1 MNNENYSNVLLKGIL
16 NLNCNRKYKKHN
28 QANFFVIHMMLNYD
42 APLYRPPSE
51 ARSLIFQVTLGCSFN
66 ECSFCD
72 MYRSKEYSERSWD
85 EIKTE
90 IDMMANYLPDTKRVF
105 LADGDALNLD
115 SEFMIKIVKYIR
127 VKFANIERIS
137 CYAMPMNILKKTPEE
152 LKKMNEAGLNMFY
165 LGIESGS
172 DIVLK
177 KVTKG
182 AIAKTII
189 KSVNK
194 AKDAGYE
201 MSCMIILGLGGKTY
215 SKEHIKGTAEVISAC
230 SPQYVGALTLYLE
243 NGIKQEFIDK
253 FEGEFIKI
261 NDDESLKE
269 LHDLISQ
276 IETKNKIIFRANH
289 GSNAYTIKGTF
300 PQDKQDMIDK
310 IDWMKQHPEIIRP
323 QGLRG
328 F

>member
-1 MNNENYSNVLLKGIL
+1 
-16 NLNCNRKYKKHN
+16 
-28 QANFFVIHMMLNYD
+28 MLNYD

-72 MYRSKEYSERSWD
+72 MYRSKKYSERPW
-85 EIKTE
+85 EEVKLE
-90 IDMMANYLPDTKRVF
+90 IDMMAKQMPNTTRVF

-115 SEFMIKIVKYIR
+115 AEYMVKIVKYIYE
-127 VKFANIERIS
+127 KFPNLERIS
-137 CYAMPMNILKKTPEE
+137 CYAMPMNLLKKTPEE
-152 LKKMNEAGLNMFY
+152 LKLMHDAGLDMLY

-182 AIAKTII
+182 ATSKTII
-189 KSVNK
+189 KSVKK
-194 AKDAGYE
+194 AKDAGFV
-201 MSCMIILGLGGKTY
+201 MSCMVILGLGGRKY
-215 SKEHIKGTAEVISAC
+215 SKEHVEGTASVISAC

-243 NGIKQEFIDK
+243 NGIKEEFLQKYD
-253 FEGEFIKI
+253 GEFVRL
-261 NDDESLKE
+261 NDDEALEE
-269 LHDLISQ
+269 LEGLLSG
-276 IETKNKIIFRANH
+276 IETKEEIIFRANH

-300 PQDKQDMIDK
+300 PQDKQKMLDQIRWLK
-310 IDWMKQHPEIIRP
+310 EHPEVVRP

>member
-1 MNNENYSNVLLKGIL
+1 
-16 NLNCNRKYKKHN
+16 
-28 QANFFVIHMMLNYD
+28 MMLNYD

-72 MYRSKEYSERSWD
+72 MYRSKQYSERPWD
-85 EIKTE
+85 EVKME
-90 IDMMANYLPDTKRVF
+90 IDMMAKQLPNTTRVF

-115 SEFMIKIVKYIR
+115 AEYIVKIVKYIYE
-127 VKFANIERIS
+127 KFPNLERIS
-137 CYAMPMNILKKTPEE
+137 CYAMPMNLLKKTSEE
-152 LKKMNEAGLNMFY
+152 LKKMHDAGLDMLY

-182 AIAKTII
+182 ATSKTII

-194 AKDAGYE
+194 AKDAGYV
-201 MSCMIILGLGGKTY
+201 MSCMVILGLGGRKY
-215 SKEHIKGTAEVISAC
+215 SKDHVEGTAAVISAC

-243 NGIKQEFIDK
+243 NGIKEEFLQK
-253 FEGEFIKI
+253 YNGEFVRL
-261 NDDESLKE
+261 NDDEALEE
-269 LHDLISQ
+269 LEGLLSG
-276 IETKNKIIFRANH
+276 IETKEEIVFRANH

-300 PQDKQDMIDK
+300 PQDKQKMLDQIRWLK
-310 IDWMKQHPEIIRP
+310 EHPEVVRP

>member
-1 MNNENYSNVLLKGIL
+1 
-16 NLNCNRKYKKHN
+16 
-28 QANFFVIHMMLNYD
+28 MMLNYD

-72 MYRSKEYSERSWD
+72 MYRSKQYSEKPWD
-85 EIKTE
+85 EVKSE
-90 IDMMANYLPDTKRVF
+90 IDMMAKYLPDTKKIF

-115 SEFMIKIVKYIR
+115 TEYMIKILKYLHE
-127 VKFANIERIS
+127 KFPNLERIS
-137 CYAMPMNILKKTPEE
+137 CYAMPMNILKKTSEE
-152 LKKMNEAGLNMFY
+152 LQKMHEAGLDMLY

-172 DIVLK
+172 DTVLK

-194 AKDAGYE
+194 AKDAGYI
-201 MSCMIILGLGGKTY
+201 MSCMIILGLGGRTY
-215 SKEHIKGTAEVISAC
+215 SKEHIKGTAEVINSC
-230 SPQYVGALTLYLE
+230 SPNYVGALTLYLE
-243 NGIKQEFIDK
+243 NGIKQEFLEK
-253 FEGEFIKI
+253 FGEPFIQL
-261 NDDESLKE
+261 NDGEALEE
-269 LHDLISQ
+269 LYDLISQ
-276 IETKNKIIFRANH
+276 IHTKEEIIFRANH

-300 PQDKQDMIDK
+300 PQDKDEMLGK
-310 IDWMKQHPEIIRP
+310 IQWMKQHPEIMRP

>member
-1 MNNENYSNVLLKGIL
+1 
-16 NLNCNRKYKKHN
+16 
-28 QANFFVIHMMLNYD
+28 MMLNYD

-72 MYRSKEYSERSWD
+72 MYRSKQYSERPWD
-85 EIKTE
+85 EVKME
-90 IDMMANYLPDTKRVF
+90 IDMMAKQLPNTTRVF

-115 SEFMIKIVKYIR
+115 AEYIVKIVKYIYE
-127 VKFANIERIS
+127 KFPNLERIS
-137 CYAMPMNILKKTPEE
+137 CYAMPMNLLKKTSEE
-152 LKKMNEAGLNMFY
+152 LKKMHDAGLDMLY

-182 AIAKTII
+182 ATSRTII

-194 AKDAGYE
+194 AKDAGYV
-201 MSCMIILGLGGKTY
+201 MSCMVILGLGGRKY
-215 SKEHIKGTAEVISAC
+215 SKDHVEGTAAVISAC

-243 NGIKQEFIDK
+243 NGIKEEFLQK
-253 FEGEFIKI
+253 YNGEFVRL
-261 NDDESLKE
+261 NDDEALEE
-269 LHDLISQ
+269 LEGLLSG
-276 IETKNKIIFRANH
+276 IETKEEIVFRANH

-300 PQDKQDMIDK
+300 PQDKQKMLDQIRWLK
-310 IDWMKQHPEIIRP
+310 EHPEVVRP

>member
-1 MNNENYSNVLLKGIL
+1 
-16 NLNCNRKYKKHN
+16 
-28 QANFFVIHMMLNYD
+28 MMLNYD

-51 ARSLIFQVTLGCSFN
+51 AKSLIFQVTLGCSFN

-72 MYRSKEYSERSWD
+72 MYRSKEYSERPWE
-85 EIKTE
+85 EIKLE
-90 IDMMANYLPDTKRVF
+90 IDMMAKQLPDTTRIF

-115 SEFMIKIVKYIR
+115 AAYMEKIVKYIYE
-127 VKFANIERIS
+127 KFPKLERIS

-152 LKKMNEAGLNMFY
+152 LKKMHDAGLNMFY

-182 AIAKTII
+182 ATSKTII

-194 AKDAGYE
+194 AKDAGYI
-201 MSCMIILGLGGKTY
+201 MSCMIILGLGGKKY
-215 SKEHIKGTAEVISAC
+215 SKEHIQGTAEVISAC
-230 SPQYVGALTLYLE
+230 APQYVGALTLYLE
-243 NGIKQEFIDK
+243 NGIKDEFLQK
-253 FEGEFIKI
+253 YSGEFIRI
-261 NDDESLKE
+261 NDDEALNE
-269 LHDLISQ
+269 LEGLLDN
-276 IETKNKIIFRANH
+276 IETKEEIIFRANH

-300 PQDKQDMIDK
+300 PQDKQKMLDHIR
-310 IDWMKQHPEIIRP
+310 WMREHPEVVRP

>member
-1 MNNENYSNVLLKGIL
+1 
-16 NLNCNRKYKKHN
+16 
-28 QANFFVIHMMLNYD
+28 MMLNYD

-72 MYRSKEYSERSWD
+72 MYRSKEYSERTWD
-85 EIKTE
+85 EIKAE

-127 VKFANIERIS
+127 EKFANIERIS

-152 LKKMNEAGLNMFY
+152 LKKMNEAGLDMFY

-194 AKDAGYE
+194 AKDAGYI

-230 SPQYVGALTLYLE
+230 SPQYVGTLTLYLE

-253 FEGEFIKI
+253 FEGEFIRI

-276 IETKNKIIFRANH
+276 IETKNEIIFRANH

-310 IDWMKQHPEIIRP
+310 IDWMKQHPEVIRP

>member
-1 MNNENYSNVLLKGIL
+1 
-16 NLNCNRKYKKHN
+16 
-28 QANFFVIHMMLNYD
+28 MLNYD

-51 ARSLIFQVTLGCSFN
+51 AKSLIFQVTLGCSFN

-72 MYRSKEYSERSWD
+72 MYRSKQYSERPWD
-85 EIKTE
+85 EIKLE
-90 IDMMANYLPDTKRVF
+90 IDMMAKQLPDTSRVF

-115 SEFMIKIVKYIR
+115 ADYMVKIVKYIFE
-127 VKFANIERIS
+127 KFPRLERIS

-152 LKKMNEAGLNMFY
+152 LKKMYDAGLTMFY

-182 AIAKTII
+182 ATSKTII
-189 KSVNK
+189 KSVIK
-194 AKDAGYE
+194 AKEAGYT
-201 MSCMIILGLGGKTY
+201 MSCMVILGLGGKKY
-215 SKEHIKGTAEVISAC
+215 SKDHIQGTAKVISAC

-243 NGIKQEFIDK
+243 NGIKEEFLQK
-253 FEGEFIKI
+253 YNGEFVQL
-261 NDDESLKE
+261 NDIEALNE
-269 LHDLISQ
+269 LEELLSN
-276 IETKNKIIFRANH
+276 IETRDEIIFRANH

-300 PQDKQDMIDK
+300 PQDKQKMLDQLK
-310 IDWMKQHPEIIRP
+310 WMKEHPEVVRP

>member
-1 MNNENYSNVLLKGIL
+1 
-16 NLNCNRKYKKHN
+16 
-28 QANFFVIHMMLNYD
+28 MMLNYD

-72 MYRSKEYSERSWD
+72 MYRSKQYSERPWE
-85 EIKTE
+85 EIKLE
-90 IDMMANYLPDTKRVF
+90 IDMMSKQLPDTTRVF

-115 SEFMIKIVKYIR
+115 ADYMVKIVKYIFS
-127 VKFANIERIS
+127 KFPKLERIS

-152 LKKMNEAGLNMFY
+152 LKKMYDAGLTMFY

-182 AIAKTII
+182 ATSKTII
-189 KSVNK
+189 KSVKK
-194 AKDAGYE
+194 AKEAGYL
-201 MSCMIILGLGGKTY
+201 MSCMIILGLGGKKY
-215 SKEHIKGTAEVISAC
+215 SKDHIEGTAEVISSC

-243 NGIKQEFIDK
+243 NGIKEEFLQK
-253 FEGEFIKI
+253 YNGEFIRL
-261 NDDESLKE
+261 NDEEALDELEE
-269 LHDLISQ
+269 LIAN
-276 IETKNKIIFRANH
+276 IETKEEIIFRANH

-300 PQDKQDMIDK
+300 PQDKQKMLDRLR
-310 IDWMKQHPEIIRP
+310 WMREHPEVVRP
-323 QGLRG
+323 EGLRG

>member
-1 MNNENYSNVLLKGIL
+1 
-16 NLNCNRKYKKHN
+16 
-28 QANFFVIHMMLNYD
+28 MLNYD

-72 MYRSKEYSERSWD
+72 MYRSKEYSERPW
-85 EIKTE
+85 EEVKIE
-90 IDMMANYLPDTKRVF
+90 IDMMAKQLPDTTRVF

-115 SEFMIKIVKYIR
+115 ADYMVKIVKYIYE
-127 VKFANIERIS
+127 KFPNLERIS

-152 LKKMNEAGLNMFY
+152 LKKMYDAGLTMFY

-182 AIAKTII
+182 ATSKTII

-194 AKDAGYE
+194 AKDAGYL
-201 MSCMIILGLGGKTY
+201 MSCMVILGLGGKKY
-215 SKEHIKGTAEVISAC
+215 SKEHIQGTAEVISAC

-243 NGIKQEFIDK
+243 NGIKDEFLQK
-253 FEGEFIKI
+253 YNGEFVRL
-261 NDDESLKE
+261 NDDEALNE
-269 LHDLISQ
+269 LEDLLSK
-276 IETKNKIIFRANH
+276 IETKEEIIFRANH

-300 PQDKQDMIDK
+300 PQDKQKMLEQLR
-310 IDWMKQHPEIIRP
+310 WMREHPEVVRP